1 MKTLLIIDDE
11 SGVRESL
18 KIALKERYAVQ
29 ESSGGEEGLKIVAE
43 EEIDLVLLDLTMP
56 QMNGIEVL
64 KHIRQLKPDL
74 PVIMLTGTSMVKFAV
89 EAMKAGA
96 TDYLTKPFD
105 PEELLLVIGN
115 VLSKSSL
122 EKEVHRLHREI
133 DTLYSFEHLVGISQV
148 MNEIYEK
155 IELLADTKTTVLI
168 TGESGT
174 GKELAARALHYNSS
188 RKDKPFVAIN
198 CAAIPENLI
207 ESELFGH
214 ERGAFTDAQGKRIG
228 QFEAA
233 HEGTLFLDEIGDLSL
248 TTQAKILRVIQ
259 EREFMRVG
267 GNQVIKSDVRLI
279 TATNKNLESE
289 VKKGA
294 FRSDLYYRINVVPLY
309 LPSLRERKEDIAL
322 LVRHFLRKKA
332 NEEKRTIKEID
343 TEALRL
349 LIEYDWPG
357 NVRELENVISR
368 IVTLSPGNQIGVSDI
383 PVQYHTSSGSRS
395 DHPDSGGQ
403 EGDFEKTVR
412 DFEKSLIL
420 KALKKHHYV
429 QTRAAQALG
438 ISRRMLAYKL
448 QILGISIELLTARE
462 GTGG

>member
-1 MKTLLIIDDE
+1 LRTILIIDDDM
-11 SGVRESL
+11 SIRESL
-18 KIALKERYAVQ
+18 RVSLKDRFGLQMA
-29 ESSGGEEGLKIVAE
+29 SGGEEGLKLLTAGEV
-43 EEIDLVLLDLTMP
+43 DLVLLDLTMP

-64 KHIRQLKPDL
+64 KQIRLLKPLL
-74 PVIMLTGTSMVKFAV
+74 PVIMLTGTSMVKAAV

-105 PEELLLVIGN
+105 PEELILVIEN

-122 EKEVHRLHREI
+122 EIEVQRLHKEI
-133 DTLYSFEHLVGISQV
+133 DNLYNFEHLVGISQV

-174 GKELAARALHYNSS
+174 GKELVARALHYNSS

-198 CAAIPENLI
+198 CAAIPETLI

-267 GNQVIKSDVRLI
+267 GSQTIKSDVRLI
-279 TATNKNLESE
+279 TATNKNLEE
-289 VKKGA
+289 AVKKGE

-322 LVRHFLRKKA
+322 LVKHFLRKKA
-332 NEEKRTIKEID
+332 NEEKKPVKEMAP
-343 TEALRL
+343 EALSL
-349 LIEYDWPG
+349 LIQYDWPG

-368 IVTLSPGNQIGVSDI
+368 IFTLSPGITIAATDV
-383 PVQYHTSSGSRS
+383 PVQYRS
-395 DHPDSGGQ
+395 QSKFSAGKQAPESDNV
-403 EGDFEKTVR
+403 DFEKTVR
-412 DFEKSLIL
+412 EFEKDLIF
-420 KALKKHHYV
+420 KALKKNHYV
-429 QTRAAQALG
+429 QTRAAQTLG

-448 QILGISIELLTARE
+448 QILGISIDQIASENP
-462 GTGG
+462 

>member
-1 MKTLLIIDDE
+1 MRTILIIDDE
-11 SGVRESL
+11 ASIRESL
-18 KIALKERYAVQ
+18 RFTLKERLNLLMAA
-29 ESSGGEEGLKIVAE
+29 GGEEGLKLLMQ

-56 QMNGIEVL
+56 HMNGIEVL
-64 KHIRQLKPDL
+64 KNIRGLKPLL
-74 PVIMLTGTSMVKFAV
+74 PVIMLTGTAMVKSAV

-105 PEELLLVIGN
+105 PEELIMVIEN
-115 VLSKSSL
+115 ALSKSSL
-122 EKEVHRLHREI
+122 EKEVQRLHHEI
-133 DTLYSFEHLVGISQV
+133 DALYNFEHLVGISQV

-174 GKELAARALHYNSS
+174 GKELVARALHYNSS
-188 RKDKPFVAIN
+188 RKDKPFIAIN
-198 CAAIPENLI
+198 CAAIPETLI

-267 GNQVIKSDVRLI
+267 GSQNIKSDVRLI
-279 TATNKNLESE
+279 TATNKNLEE
-289 VKKGA
+289 AVRKGE

-309 LPSLRERKEDIAL
+309 LPSLRERKEDIGL
-322 LVRHFLRKKA
+322 LVKHFLRKKA
-332 NEEKRTIKEID
+332 NEEKKPVKEISP
-343 TEALRL
+343 EALSL
-349 LIEYDWPG
+349 LIQYDWPG
-357 NVRELENVISR
+357 NVRELENVVAR
-368 IVTLSPGNQIGVSDI
+368 IFTLSPKITISASDVPDQYRSPTKRNEGNPNFEKGV
-383 PVQYHTSSGSRS
+383 V
-395 DHPDSGGQ
+395 
-403 EGDFEKTVR
+403 DFEKTVR
-412 DFEKSLIL
+412 EFEKELIL
-420 KALKKHHYV
+420 KALKKNHFV
-429 QTRAAQALG
+429 QTRAAQMLG

-448 QILGISIELLTARE
+448 QILGISIDDISTKES
-462 GTGG
+462 

>member
-1 MKTLLIIDDE
+1 MSI
-11 SGVRESL
+11 RESL
-18 KIALKERYAVQ
+18 RVSLKERFGLQMA
-29 ESSGGEEGLKIVAE
+29 SGGEEGLKLLTAGEV
-43 EEIDLVLLDLTMP
+43 DLVLLDLTMP

-64 KHIRQLKPDL
+64 KQIRLLKPLL
-74 PVIMLTGTSMVKFAV
+74 PVIMLTGTSMVKAAV

-105 PEELLLVIGN
+105 PEELILVIEN

-122 EKEVHRLHREI
+122 EKEVQRLHQEI
-133 DTLYSFEHLVGISQV
+133 GTLYNFEHLVGISQV

-174 GKELAARALHYNSS
+174 GKELVARALHYNSN

-198 CAAIPENLI
+198 CAAIPETLI

-233 HEGTLFLDEIGDLSL
+233 HEGTLFLDEIGDLSF

-267 GNQVIKSDVRLI
+267 GSQTIKSDVRLI
-279 TATNKNLESE
+279 TATNKNLEE
-289 VKKGA
+289 AVKKGE

-322 LVRHFLRKKA
+322 LVKHFLRKKA
-332 NEEKRTIKEID
+332 NEEKKPVKEIAP
-343 TEALRL
+343 EALSL
-349 LIEYDWPG
+349 LIQYDWPG
-357 NVRELENVISR
+357 NVRELENVVAR
-368 IVTLSPGNQIGVSDI
+368 IFTLSSGITISDADI
-383 PVQYHTSSGSRS
+383 PAQYRSQSKLSTGKQDPESG
-395 DHPDSGGQ
+395 
-403 EGDFEKTVR
+403 EVDFERTVR
-412 DFEKSLIL
+412 EFEKDLIL
-420 KALKKHHYV
+420 KALKKNHYV
-429 QTRAAQALG
+429 QTRAAQTLG

-448 QILGISIELLTARE
+448 QILGISIDQIASENP
-462 GTGG
+462 

>member
-1 MKTLLIIDDE
+1 MLRTLLIIDDE
-11 SGVRESL
+11 ATIRESL
-18 KIALKERYAVQ
+18 RVTLKDRFGLQMAP
-29 ESSGGEEGLKIVAE
+29 GGEEGLKLLTQ
-43 EEIDLVLLDLTMP
+43 EEIDLVLLDLSMP

-64 KHIRQLKPDL
+64 KSIRLLKPLL
-74 PVIMLTGTSMVKFAV
+74 PVIMLTGTAMVKSAV

-105 PEELLLVIGN
+105 PEELVLVIGN
-115 VLSKSSL
+115 VLSKTSL
-122 EKEVHRLHREI
+122 EKEVLRLHQEI
-133 DTLYSFEHLVGISQV
+133 DTLYNFEHLVGISQV

-174 GKELAARALHYNSS
+174 GKELVARALHYNSN
-188 RKDKPFVAIN
+188 RKNRPFVAIN
-198 CAAIPENLI
+198 CAAIPETLI

-267 GNQVIKSDVRLI
+267 GSQTIKSDVRLI
-279 TATNKNLESE
+279 TATNKNLEE
-289 VKKGA
+289 AVKKGT

-309 LPSLRERKEDIAL
+309 LPSLRERKEDIGL
-322 LVRHFLRKKA
+322 LVKHFLRKKA
-332 NEEKRTIKEID
+332 TEENKPVKEL
-343 TEALRL
+343 TPEALSL
-349 LIEYDWPG
+349 LIQYDWPG

-368 IVTLSPGNQIGVSDI
+368 IFTLSSGITISVEDI
-383 PVQYHTSSGSRS
+383 PASYRSASRNSSS
-395 DHPDSGGQ
+395 PDDSAGR
-403 EGDFEKTVR
+403 EVDFESTVKE
-412 DFEKSLIL
+412 FEKNLIL
-420 KALKKHHYV
+420 KALKKNHYV
-429 QTRAAQALG
+429 QTRAAQSLG

-448 QILGISIELLTARE
+448 QILGISIDEIASTE
-462 GTGG
+462 K

>member
-1 MKTLLIIDDE
+1 MRTLLIIDDE
-11 SGVRESL
+11 ATIRESL
-18 KIALKERYAVQ
+18 RVTLKDRFGLQMAP
-29 ESSGGEEGLKIVAE
+29 GGEEGLKLLTQ
-43 EEIDLVLLDLTMP
+43 EEIDLVLLDLSMP

-64 KHIRQLKPDL
+64 KSIRLLKPLL
-74 PVIMLTGTSMVKFAV
+74 PVIMLTGTAMVKSAV

-105 PEELLLVIGN
+105 PEELVLVIGN
-115 VLSKSSL
+115 VLSKTSL
-122 EKEVHRLHREI
+122 EKEVLRLHQEI
-133 DTLYSFEHLVGISQV
+133 DTLYNFEHLVGISQV

-174 GKELAARALHYNSS
+174 GKELVARALHYNSN
-188 RKDKPFVAIN
+188 RKNRPFVAIN
-198 CAAIPENLI
+198 CAAIPETLI

-267 GNQVIKSDVRLI
+267 GSQTIKSDVRLI
-279 TATNKNLESE
+279 TATNKNLEE
-289 VKKGA
+289 AVKKGT

-309 LPSLRERKEDIAL
+309 LPSLRERKEDIGL
-322 LVRHFLRKKA
+322 LVKHFLRKKA
-332 NEEKRTIKEID
+332 TEENKPVKEL
-343 TEALRL
+343 TPEALSL
-349 LIEYDWPG
+349 LIQYDWPG

-368 IVTLSPGNQIGVSDI
+368 IFTLSSGITISVEDI
-383 PVQYHTSSGSRS
+383 PASYRSASRNSSS
-395 DHPDSGGQ
+395 PDDSAGR
-403 EGDFEKTVR
+403 EVDFESTVKE
-412 DFEKSLIL
+412 FEKNLIL
-420 KALKKHHYV
+420 KALKKNHYV
-429 QTRAAQALG
+429 QTRAAQSLG

-448 QILGISIELLTARE
+448 QILGISIDEIASTE
-462 GTGG
+462 K